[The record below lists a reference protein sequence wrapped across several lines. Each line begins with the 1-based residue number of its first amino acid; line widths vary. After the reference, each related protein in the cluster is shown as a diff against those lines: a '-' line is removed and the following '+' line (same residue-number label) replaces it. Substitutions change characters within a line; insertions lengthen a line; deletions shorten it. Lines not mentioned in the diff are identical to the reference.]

1 MNNTIIKG
9 IEILKLIAQSKKALN
24 ITEIT
29 KITNI
34 PKTTVHNLV
43 KTFEQT
49 GFLELENKQLKSYKL
64 GILSFEIGMKKLGG
78 DAFVLKQDEIIL
90 GQRESIEDS
99 SNVISRYCD
108 LIMIRTFAHSDVEDF
123 AKYSKVPV
131 INALTDLSH
140 PCQVMADL
148 FTMKEHFGK
157 LKGLTLTYIGD
168 GNNVCN
174 SLLTGCTSLG
184 VNIKVGVP
192 KGYEPDAKTTEIA
205 KKIAKETGCSVDII
219 NDVKE
224 AVSGADVVYTDVW
237 ASMGQE
243 SEKEKRLNIFKGFTL
258 TKELFDLA
266 NKGAIAL
273 HCLPAHKGEEI
284 SEEVFNMN
292 SKYIYEEAENRMHA
306 QMAIMSSIV
315 KE

>member
-1 MNNTIIKG
+1 MKKVNLSGRHFINLEDFTS
-9 IEILKLIAQSKKALN
+9 EELSALIDY
-24 ITEIT
+24 
-29 KITNI
+29 
-34 PKTTVHNLV
+34 
-43 KTFEQT
+43 TFE
-49 GFLELENKQLKSYKL
+49 LKSKVRNREEIDIMKNRTMVMYFSKPSL
-64 GILSFEIGMKKLGG
+64 RTRLSFEIGMKKLGG

-140 PCQVMADL
+140 PCQIMADL

-192 KGYEPDAKTTEIA
+192 KGYEPDAKTIEVAKNIA
-205 KKIAKETGCSVDII
+205 KNTGCTVDIV

-224 AVSGADVVYTDVW
+224 AVSGSDVVYTDVW

-258 TKELFDLA
+258 AKELFDLA

-292 SKYIYEEAENRMHA
+292 SQYIYEEAENRMHA

>member
-1 MNNTIIKG
+1 MKKVNLSGRHFINLEDFTS
-9 IEILKLIAQSKKALN
+9 EELSALIDY
-24 ITEIT
+24 
-29 KITNI
+29 
-34 PKTTVHNLV
+34 
-43 KTFEQT
+43 TFE
-49 GFLELENKQLKSYKL
+49 LKSKVRNREEIDIMKNRTMVMYFSKPSL
-64 GILSFEIGMKKLGG
+64 RTRLSFEIGMKKLGG

-140 PCQVMADL
+140 PCQIMADL

-192 KGYEPDAKTTEIA
+192 KGYEPDAKTIEVAKNIA
-205 KKIAKETGCSVDII
+205 KNTGCSVDIV

-243 SEKEKRLNIFKGFTL
+243 KEKEERLNVFKGFTL

-292 SKYIYEEAENRMHA
+292 SQYIYEEAENRMHA

>member
-1 MNNTIIKG
+1 MKKVNLSGRHFINLEDFTS
-9 IEILKLIAQSKKALN
+9 EELSALIDY
-24 ITEIT
+24 
-29 KITNI
+29 
-34 PKTTVHNLV
+34 
-43 KTFEQT
+43 TFE
-49 GFLELENKQLKSYKL
+49 LKSKVRNREEIDIMKNRTMVMYFSKPSL
-64 GILSFEIGMKKLGG
+64 RTRLSFEIGMKKLGG

-140 PCQVMADL
+140 PCQIMADL

-192 KGYEPDAKTTEIA
+192 KGYEPDAKTIEVAKNIA
-205 KKIAKETGCSVDII
+205 KDTGCSVDIV

-243 SEKEKRLNIFKGFTL
+243 KEKEARLNVFKGFTL

-292 SKYIYEEAENRMHA
+292 SQYIYEEAENRMHA

>member
-1 MNNTIIKG
+1 MKKVNLSGRHFINLEDFTS
-9 IEILKLIAQSKKALN
+9 EELSALIDY
-24 ITEIT
+24 
-29 KITNI
+29 
-34 PKTTVHNLV
+34 
-43 KTFEQT
+43 TFE
-49 GFLELENKQLKSYKL
+49 LKSKVRNREEIDIMKNRTMVMYFSKPSL
-64 GILSFEIGMKKLGG
+64 RTRLSFEIGMKKLGG

-140 PCQVMADL
+140 PCQIMADL

-192 KGYEPDAKTTEIA
+192 KGYEPDAKTIEVAKNIA
-205 KKIAKETGCSVDII
+205 KNTGCTVDIV

-243 SEKEKRLNIFKGFTL
+243 SEKEKRLNIFKSFTL

>member
-1 MNNTIIKG
+1 MKKVNLSGRDFINLEDFTS
-9 IEILKLIAQSKKALN
+9 EELSALIDY
-24 ITEIT
+24 
-29 KITNI
+29 
-34 PKTTVHNLV
+34 
-43 KTFEQT
+43 TFE
-49 GFLELENKQLKSYKL
+49 LKSKVRNNEEIDIMKNKTMVMYFSKPSL
-64 GILSFEIGMKKLGG
+64 RTRLSFEIGMKKLGG

-99 SNVISRYCD
+99 ANVISRYCD

-140 PCQVMADL
+140 PCQIMADL

-192 KGYEPDAKTTEIA
+192 KGYEPDAKTIEVAKNIA
-205 KKIAKETGCSVDII
+205 KNTGCSVDIV

-224 AVSGADVVYTDVW
+224 AVSGSDVVYTDVW

-243 SEKEKRLNIFKGFTL
+243 KEKEARLNVFKGFTL

-292 SKYIYEEAENRMHA
+292 SQYIYEEAENRMHA

>member
-1 MNNTIIKG
+1 MKKVNLSGRHFINLEDFTS
-9 IEILKLIAQSKKALN
+9 EELSALIDY
-24 ITEIT
+24 
-29 KITNI
+29 
-34 PKTTVHNLV
+34 
-43 KTFEQT
+43 TFE
-49 GFLELENKQLKSYKL
+49 LKSKVRNREEIDIMKNRTMVMYFSKPSL
-64 GILSFEIGMKKLGG
+64 RTRLSFEIGMKKLGG

-140 PCQVMADL
+140 PCQIMADL

-192 KGYEPDAKTTEIA
+192 KGYEPDAKTIEVAKNIA
-205 KKIAKETGCSVDII
+205 KNTGCTVDIV

-224 AVSGADVVYTDVW
+224 AVSGSDVVYTDVW

-243 SEKEKRLNIFKGFTL
+243 KEKEERLNVFKGFTL

-292 SKYIYEEAENRMHA
+292 SQYIYEEAENRMHA

>member
-1 MNNTIIKG
+1 MNNTKKVDLTGRHFINL
-9 IEILKLIAQSKKALN
+9 EDFTSEELSALIDY
-24 ITEIT
+24 
-29 KITNI
+29 
-34 PKTTVHNLV
+34 
-43 KTFEQT
+43 TFE
-49 GFLELENKQLKSYKL
+49 LKSKVRNNEEIDIMKNKTMVMYFSKPSL
-64 GILSFEIGMKKLGG
+64 RTRLSFEIGMKKLGG

-99 SNVISRYCD
+99 ANVISRYCD

-140 PCQVMADL
+140 PCQIMADL

-192 KGYEPDAKTTEIA
+192 KGYEPDAKTIEVAKNIA
-205 KKIAKETGCSVDII
+205 KNTGCSVDIV

-224 AVSGADVVYTDVW
+224 AVSGSDVVYTDVW

-243 SEKEKRLNIFKGFTL
+243 KEKEERLNVFKGFTL

-292 SKYIYEEAENRMHA
+292 SQYIYEEAENRMHA

>member
-1 MNNTIIKG
+1 MKNRTMVMYF
-9 IEILKLIAQSKKALN
+9 SKPSLR
-24 ITEIT
+24 TR
-29 KITNI
+29 
-34 PKTTVHNLV
+34 
-43 KTFEQT
+43 
-49 GFLELENKQLKSYKL
+49 
-64 GILSFEIGMKKLGG
+64 LSFEIGMKKLGG
-78 DAFVLKQDEIIL
+78 DAFVLKQDEITL

-99 SNVISRYCD
+99 ANVISRYCD

-140 PCQVMADL
+140 PCQIMADL

-192 KGYEPDAKTTEIA
+192 KGYEPDAKTIEVAKNIA
-205 KKIAKETGCSVDII
+205 KNTGCTVDIV

-243 SEKEKRLNIFKGFTL
+243 SEKEKRLNIFKSFTL

>member
-1 MNNTIIKG
+1 MKKVNLSGRHFINLEDFTS
-9 IEILKLIAQSKKALN
+9 EELSALIDY
-24 ITEIT
+24 
-29 KITNI
+29 
-34 PKTTVHNLV
+34 
-43 KTFEQT
+43 TFE
-49 GFLELENKQLKSYKL
+49 LKSKVRNREEIDIMKNRTMVMYFSKPSL
-64 GILSFEIGMKKLGG
+64 RTRLSFEIGMKKLGG

-99 SNVISRYCD
+99 ANVISRYCD

-140 PCQVMADL
+140 PCQIMADL

-192 KGYEPDAKTTEIA
+192 KGYEPDAKTIEVAKNIA
-205 KKIAKETGCSVDII
+205 KNTGCSVDIV

-292 SKYIYEEAENRMHA
+292 SQYIYEEAENRMHA

>member
-1 MNNTIIKG
+1 MKKVNLSGRHFINLEDFTS
-9 IEILKLIAQSKKALN
+9 EELSALIDY
-24 ITEIT
+24 
-29 KITNI
+29 
-34 PKTTVHNLV
+34 
-43 KTFEQT
+43 TFE
-49 GFLELENKQLKSYKL
+49 LKSKVRNREEIDIMKNRTMVMYFSKPSL
-64 GILSFEIGMKKLGG
+64 RTRLSFEIGMKKLGG

-140 PCQVMADL
+140 PCQIMADL

-192 KGYEPDAKTTEIA
+192 KGYEPDAKTIEVAKNIA
-205 KKIAKETGCSVDII
+205 KNTGCTVDIV

-224 AVSGADVVYTDVW
+224 AVSGSDVVYTDVW

-292 SKYIYEEAENRMHA
+292 SQYIYEEAENRMHA

>member
-1 MNNTIIKG
+1 MNNTKKVDLTGRHFINL
-9 IEILKLIAQSKKALN
+9 EDFTSEELSALIDY
-24 ITEIT
+24 
-29 KITNI
+29 
-34 PKTTVHNLV
+34 
-43 KTFEQT
+43 TFE
-49 GFLELENKQLKSYKL
+49 LKSKVRNREEIDIMKNRTMVMYFSKPSL
-64 GILSFEIGMKKLGG
+64 RTRLSFEIGMKKLGG

-140 PCQVMADL
+140 PCQIMADL

-192 KGYEPDAKTTEIA
+192 KGYEPDAKTIEVAKNIA
-205 KKIAKETGCSVDII
+205 KNTGCSVDIV

-292 SKYIYEEAENRMHA
+292 SQYIYEEAENRMHA

>member
-1 MNNTIIKG
+1 MVMYF
-9 IEILKLIAQSKKALN
+9 SKPSLR
-24 ITEIT
+24 TR
-29 KITNI
+29 
-34 PKTTVHNLV
+34 
-43 KTFEQT
+43 
-49 GFLELENKQLKSYKL
+49 
-64 GILSFEIGMKKLGG
+64 LSFEIGMKKLGG

-140 PCQVMADL
+140 PCQIMADL

-192 KGYEPDAKTTEIA
+192 KGYEPDAKTIEVAKNIA
-205 KKIAKETGCSVDII
+205 KDTGCSVDIV

-243 SEKEKRLNIFKGFTL
+243 KEKEERLNVFKGFTL

-292 SKYIYEEAENRMHA
+292 SQYIYEEAENRMHA

>member
-1 MNNTIIKG
+1 MKIVNLSGRHFINLEDFTS
-9 IEILKLIAQSKKALN
+9 EELSALIDY
-24 ITEIT
+24 
-29 KITNI
+29 
-34 PKTTVHNLV
+34 
-43 KTFEQT
+43 TFE
-49 GFLELENKQLKSYKL
+49 LKSKVRNREEIDIMKNRTMVMYFSKPSL
-64 GILSFEIGMKKLGG
+64 RTRLSFEIGMKKLGG

-140 PCQVMADL
+140 PCQIMADL

-192 KGYEPDAKTTEIA
+192 KGYEPDAKTIEVAKNIA
-205 KKIAKETGCSVDII
+205 KNTGCSVDIV

-224 AVSGADVVYTDVW
+224 AVSRADVVYTDVW

-243 SEKEKRLNIFKGFTL
+243 KEKEARLNVFKGFTL

-292 SKYIYEEAENRMHA
+292 SQYIYEEAENRMHA

>member
-1 MNNTIIKG
+1 MK
-9 IEILKLIAQSKKALN
+9 KLNLSGRHFINLEDFTSEELSAL
-24 ITEIT
+24 IDY
-29 KITNI
+29 
-34 PKTTVHNLV
+34 
-43 KTFEQT
+43 TFE
-49 GFLELENKQLKSYKL
+49 LKSKVRNREEIDIMKNRTMVMYFSKPSL
-64 GILSFEIGMKKLGG
+64 RTRLSFEIGMKKLGG

-140 PCQVMADL
+140 PCQIMADL

-192 KGYEPDAKTTEIA
+192 KGYEPDAKTIEVAKNIA
-205 KKIAKETGCSVDII
+205 KDTGCSVDIV

-243 SEKEKRLNIFKGFTL
+243 KEKEERLNVFKGFTL

-292 SKYIYEEAENRMHA
+292 SQYIYEEAENRMHA

>member
-1 MNNTIIKG
+1 MKKVNLSGRHFINLEDFTS
-9 IEILKLIAQSKKALN
+9 EELSALIDY
-24 ITEIT
+24 
-29 KITNI
+29 
-34 PKTTVHNLV
+34 
-43 KTFEQT
+43 TFE
-49 GFLELENKQLKSYKL
+49 LKSKVRNREEIDIMKNRTMVMYFSKPSL
-64 GILSFEIGMKKLGG
+64 RTRLSFEIGMKKLGG

-140 PCQVMADL
+140 PCQIMADL

-192 KGYEPDAKTTEIA
+192 KGYEPDAKTIEVAKNIA
-205 KKIAKETGCSVDII
+205 KNTGCTVDIV

-243 SEKEKRLNIFKGFTL
+243 KEKEERLNVFKGFTL

-292 SKYIYEEAENRMHA
+292 SQYIYEEAENRMHA

>member
-1 MNNTIIKG
+1 MKKVNLSGRDFINLEDFTS
-9 IEILKLIAQSKKALN
+9 EELSALIDY
-24 ITEIT
+24 
-29 KITNI
+29 
-34 PKTTVHNLV
+34 
-43 KTFEQT
+43 TFE
-49 GFLELENKQLKSYKL
+49 LKSKVKNREEIDIMKNRTMVMYFSKPSL
-64 GILSFEIGMKKLGG
+64 RTRLSFEIGMKKLGG

-99 SNVISRYCD
+99 ANVISRYCD

-140 PCQVMADL
+140 PCQIMADL

-157 LKGLTLTYIGD
+157 LEGLTLTYIGD

-205 KKIAKETGCSVDII
+205 KKIAKEKGCTVEII

-224 AVSGADVVYTDVW
+224 AVSGSDVVYTDVW

-243 SEKEKRLNIFKGFTL
+243 SEKEQRLNIFKDFTL
-258 TKELFDLA
+258 TKELFSLA

-292 SKYIYEEAENRMHA
+292 AQYIYEEAENRMHA

>member
-1 MNNTIIKG
+1 MKKVNLSGRDFINLEDFTS
-9 IEILKLIAQSKKALN
+9 EELSALIDY
-24 ITEIT
+24 
-29 KITNI
+29 
-34 PKTTVHNLV
+34 
-43 KTFEQT
+43 TFE
-49 GFLELENKQLKSYKL
+49 LKSKVRNNEEIDIMKNKTMVMYFSKPSL
-64 GILSFEIGMKKLGG
+64 RTRLSFEIGMKKLGG

-140 PCQVMADL
+140 PCQIMADL

-192 KGYEPDAKTTEIA
+192 KGYEPDAKTIEVAKNIA
-205 KKIAKETGCSVDII
+205 KNTGCTVDIV

-243 SEKEKRLNIFKGFTL
+243 KEKEERLNVFKGFTL

-292 SKYIYEEAENRMHA
+292 SQYIYEEAENRMHA

>member
-1 MNNTIIKG
+1 MKKVNLSGRHFINLEDFTS
-9 IEILKLIAQSKKALN
+9 EELSALIDY
-24 ITEIT
+24 
-29 KITNI
+29 
-34 PKTTVHNLV
+34 
-43 KTFEQT
+43 TFE
-49 GFLELENKQLKSYKL
+49 LKSKVRNREEIDIMKNRTMVMYFSKPSL
-64 GILSFEIGMKKLGG
+64 RTRLSFEIGMKKLGG

-99 SNVISRYCD
+99 ANVISRYCD

-140 PCQVMADL
+140 PCQIMADL

-192 KGYEPDAKTTEIA
+192 KGYEPDAKTIEVAKNIA
-205 KKIAKETGCSVDII
+205 KNTGCTVDIV

-224 AVSGADVVYTDVW
+224 AVSGSDVVYTDVW

-292 SKYIYEEAENRMHA
+292 SQYIYEEAENRMHA

>member
-1 MNNTIIKG
+1 MKKVNLSGRDFINLEDFTS
-9 IEILKLIAQSKKALN
+9 EELSALIDY
-24 ITEIT
+24 
-29 KITNI
+29 
-34 PKTTVHNLV
+34 
-43 KTFEQT
+43 TFE
-49 GFLELENKQLKSYKL
+49 LKSKVRNNEEIDIMKNKTMVMYFSKPSL
-64 GILSFEIGMKKLGG
+64 RTRLSFEIGMKKLGG

-99 SNVISRYCD
+99 ANVISRYCD

-140 PCQVMADL
+140 PCQIMADL

-192 KGYEPDAKTTEIA
+192 KGYEPDAKTIEVAKNIA
-205 KKIAKETGCSVDII
+205 KNTGCSVDIV

-224 AVSGADVVYTDVW
+224 AVSGSDVVYTDVW

-243 SEKEKRLNIFKGFTL
+243 KEKEERLNVFKGFTL

-292 SKYIYEEAENRMHA
+292 SQYIYEEAENRMHA

-315 KE
+315 K

>member
-1 MNNTIIKG
+1 MKKVNLSGRHFINLEDFTS
-9 IEILKLIAQSKKALN
+9 EELSALIDY
-24 ITEIT
+24 
-29 KITNI
+29 
-34 PKTTVHNLV
+34 
-43 KTFEQT
+43 TFE
-49 GFLELENKQLKSYKL
+49 LKSKVRNREEIDIMKNRTMVMYFSKPSL
-64 GILSFEIGMKKLGG
+64 RTRLSFEIGMKKLGG

-192 KGYEPDAKTTEIA
+192 KGYEPDAKTIEVAKNIA
-205 KKIAKETGCSVDII
+205 KNTGCTVDIV

-292 SKYIYEEAENRMHA
+292 SQYIYEEAENRMHA

>member
-1 MNNTIIKG
+1 MKKVNLSGRDFINLEDFTS
-9 IEILKLIAQSKKALN
+9 EELSSLIDY
-24 ITEIT
+24 
-29 KITNI
+29 
-34 PKTTVHNLV
+34 
-43 KTFEQT
+43 TFE
-49 GFLELENKQLKSYKL
+49 LKSKVKNKEEIDIMKNRTMVMYFSKPSL
-64 GILSFEIGMKKLGG
+64 RTRLSFEIGMKKLGG

-90 GQRESIEDS
+90 GYRESIEDS
-99 SNVISRYCD
+99 ANVISRYCD

-148 FTMKEHFGK
+148 FTIKEHFGK
-157 LKGLTLTYIGD
+157 LKGLTLSYIGD

-184 VNIKVGVP
+184 LNIKVGVP
-192 KGYEPDAKTTEIA
+192 KGYEPDAKTIEIA
-205 KKIAKETGCSVDII
+205 KNTAKDKGCIVEIT

-224 AVSGADVVYTDVW
+224 AVSGSDIVYTDVW

-243 SEKEKRLNIFKGFTL
+243 SKKKERLNIFKGFTL
-258 TKELFDLA
+258 TKELFSLT

-292 SKYIYEEAENRMHA
+292 AEYIYTEAENRMHA
-306 QMAIMSSIV
+306 QMAIMSSII

>member
-1 MNNTIIKG
+1 MKKVNLSGRHFINLEDFTS
-9 IEILKLIAQSKKALN
+9 EELSALIDY
-24 ITEIT
+24 
-29 KITNI
+29 
-34 PKTTVHNLV
+34 
-43 KTFEQT
+43 TFE
-49 GFLELENKQLKSYKL
+49 LKSKVRNREEIDIMKNRTMVMYFSKPSL
-64 GILSFEIGMKKLGG
+64 RTRLSFEIGMKKLGG

-140 PCQVMADL
+140 PCQIMADL

-192 KGYEPDAKTTEIA
+192 KGYEPDAKTIEVAKNIA
-205 KKIAKETGCSVDII
+205 KNTGCTVDIV

-292 SKYIYEEAENRMHA
+292 SQYIYEEAENRMHA

>member
-1 MNNTIIKG
+1 MKKVNLSGRHFINLEDFTS
-9 IEILKLIAQSKKALN
+9 EELSALIDY
-24 ITEIT
+24 
-29 KITNI
+29 
-34 PKTTVHNLV
+34 
-43 KTFEQT
+43 TFE
-49 GFLELENKQLKSYKL
+49 LKSKVRNNEEIDIMKNKTMVMYFSKPSL
-64 GILSFEIGMKKLGG
+64 RTRLSFEIGMKKLGG

-140 PCQVMADL
+140 PCQIMADL

-192 KGYEPDAKTTEIA
+192 KGYEPDAKTIEVAKNIA
-205 KKIAKETGCSVDII
+205 KNTGCTVDIV

-243 SEKEKRLNIFKGFTL
+243 KEKEERLNVFKGFTL

-292 SKYIYEEAENRMHA
+292 SQYIYEEAENRMHA

>member
-1 MNNTIIKG
+1 MKKVNLSGRHFINLEDFTS
-9 IEILKLIAQSKKALN
+9 EELSALIDY
-24 ITEIT
+24 
-29 KITNI
+29 
-34 PKTTVHNLV
+34 
-43 KTFEQT
+43 TFE
-49 GFLELENKQLKSYKL
+49 LKSKVRNREELDIMKNRTMVMYFSKPSL
-64 GILSFEIGMKKLGG
+64 RTRLSFEIGMKKLGG

-157 LKGLTLTYIGD
+157 LKGLTLSYIGD

-184 VNIKVGVP
+184 VNIRVGVP
-192 KGYEPDAKTTEIA
+192 KGYNPDAKTIKTA
-205 KKIAKETGCSVDII
+205 KNIAKETGCSVDIV

-224 AVSGADVVYTDVW
+224 AVSGSDVVYTDVW

-243 SEKEKRLNIFKGFTL
+243 SEKEKRLNIFKDFTL
-258 TKELFDLA
+258 TKELFALA
-266 NKGAIAL
+266 GKGAIAL

-284 SEEVFNMN
+284 TEEVFNMN
-292 SKYIYEEAENRMHA
+292 SQYIYEEAENRMHA

>member
-1 MNNTIIKG
+1 MKKVNLSGRHFINLEDFTS
-9 IEILKLIAQSKKALN
+9 EELSALIDY
-24 ITEIT
+24 
-29 KITNI
+29 
-34 PKTTVHNLV
+34 
-43 KTFEQT
+43 TFE
-49 GFLELENKQLKSYKL
+49 LKSKVRNREEIDIMKNRTMVMYFSKPSL
-64 GILSFEIGMKKLGG
+64 RTRLSFEIGMKKLGG

-99 SNVISRYCD
+99 ANVISRYCD

-140 PCQVMADL
+140 PCQIMADL

-192 KGYEPDAKTTEIA
+192 KGYEPDAKTIEVAKNIA
-205 KKIAKETGCSVDII
+205 KNTGCSVDIV

-243 SEKEKRLNIFKGFTL
+243 KEKEARLNVFKGFTL

-292 SKYIYEEAENRMHA
+292 SQYIYEEAENRMHA

>member
-1 MNNTIIKG
+1 MKKVNLSGRHFINLEDFTS
-9 IEILKLIAQSKKALN
+9 EELSALIDY
-24 ITEIT
+24 
-29 KITNI
+29 
-34 PKTTVHNLV
+34 
-43 KTFEQT
+43 TFE
-49 GFLELENKQLKSYKL
+49 LKSKVRNREEIDIMKNRTMVMYFSKPSL
-64 GILSFEIGMKKLGG
+64 RTRLSFEIGMKKLGG

-205 KKIAKETGCSVDII
+205 KKIAEKTGCSVDII

>member
-1 MNNTIIKG
+1 MKKVNLSGRHFINLEDFTS
-9 IEILKLIAQSKKALN
+9 EELSALIDY
-24 ITEIT
+24 
-29 KITNI
+29 
-34 PKTTVHNLV
+34 
-43 KTFEQT
+43 TFE
-49 GFLELENKQLKSYKL
+49 LKSKVRNREEIDIMKNRTMVMYFSKPSL
-64 GILSFEIGMKKLGG
+64 RTRLSFEIGMKKLGG

-140 PCQVMADL
+140 PCQIMADL

-192 KGYEPDAKTTEIA
+192 KGYEPDAKTIEVAKNIA
-205 KKIAKETGCSVDII
+205 KNTGCTVDIV

-224 AVSGADVVYTDVW
+224 VVSGADVVYTDVW

-243 SEKEKRLNIFKGFTL
+243 KEKEERLNVFKGFTL

-292 SKYIYEEAENRMHA
+292 SQYIYEEAENRMHA

>member
-1 MNNTIIKG
+1 MKKVNLSGRDFINLEDFTS
-9 IEILKLIAQSKKALN
+9 EELSALIDY
-24 ITEIT
+24 
-29 KITNI
+29 
-34 PKTTVHNLV
+34 
-43 KTFEQT
+43 TFE
-49 GFLELENKQLKSYKL
+49 LKSKVRNREEIDIMKNRTMVMYFSKPSL
-64 GILSFEIGMKKLGG
+64 RTRLSFEIGMKKLGG

-99 SNVISRYCD
+99 ANVISRYCD

-140 PCQVMADL
+140 PCQIMADL

-157 LKGLTLTYIGD
+157 LEGLTLTYIGD

-205 KKIAKETGCSVDII
+205 KKIAKEKGCTVEIT

-224 AVSGADVVYTDVW
+224 AVSGSDVVYTDVW

-243 SEKEKRLNIFKGFTL
+243 SEKEQRLNIFKGFTL
-258 TKELFDLA
+258 TKELFSLA

-292 SKYIYEEAENRMHA
+292 AQYIYEEAENRMHA

>member
-1 MNNTIIKG
+1 MKKVNLSGRDFINLEDFTS
-9 IEILKLIAQSKKALN
+9 EELSALIDY
-24 ITEIT
+24 
-29 KITNI
+29 
-34 PKTTVHNLV
+34 
-43 KTFEQT
+43 TFE
-49 GFLELENKQLKSYKL
+49 LKSKVKNREEIDIMKNRTMVMYFSKPSL
-64 GILSFEIGMKKLGG
+64 RTRLSFEIGMNKLGG

-99 SNVISRYCD
+99 ANVISRYCD

-140 PCQVMADL
+140 PCQIMADL
-148 FTMKEHFGK
+148 FTMKEYFGK
-157 LKGLTLTYIGD
+157 LEGLTLTYIGD

-174 SLLTGCTSLG
+174 SLLIGCTSLG
-184 VNIKVGVP
+184 VNVKVGVP
-192 KGYEPDAKTTEIA
+192 KGYEPDAKTIEIA
-205 KKIAKETGCSVDII
+205 KKIAKEKGCTVEIT

-224 AVSGADVVYTDVW
+224 AVSRSDVVYTDVW

-243 SEKEKRLNIFKGFTL
+243 SEKEQRLNIFKGFTL
-258 TKELFDLA
+258 TKELFSLA

-292 SKYIYEEAENRMHA
+292 AQYIYEEAENRMHA

>member
-1 MNNTIIKG
+1 MKKVNLSGRHFINLEDFTS
-9 IEILKLIAQSKKALN
+9 EELSALIDY
-24 ITEIT
+24 
-29 KITNI
+29 
-34 PKTTVHNLV
+34 
-43 KTFEQT
+43 TFE
-49 GFLELENKQLKSYKL
+49 LKSKVRNREEIDIMKNRTMVMYFSKPSL
-64 GILSFEIGMKKLGG
+64 RTRLSFEIGMKKLGG

-140 PCQVMADL
+140 PCQIMADL

-192 KGYEPDAKTTEIA
+192 KGYEPDAKTIEVAKNIA
-205 KKIAKETGCSVDII
+205 KNTGCTVDIV

-243 SEKEKRLNIFKGFTL
+243 KEKEARLNVFKGFTL

-292 SKYIYEEAENRMHA
+292 SQYIYEEAENRMHA

>member
-1 MNNTIIKG
+1 MKKVNLSGRDFINLEDFTS
-9 IEILKLIAQSKKALN
+9 EELSALIDY
-24 ITEIT
+24 
-29 KITNI
+29 
-34 PKTTVHNLV
+34 
-43 KTFEQT
+43 TFE
-49 GFLELENKQLKSYKL
+49 LKSKVRNNEEIDIMKNKTMVMYFSKPSL
-64 GILSFEIGMKKLGG
+64 RTRLSFEIGMKKLGG

-99 SNVISRYCD
+99 ANVISRYCD

-140 PCQVMADL
+140 PCQIMADL

-192 KGYEPDAKTTEIA
+192 KGYEPDAKTIEVAKNIA
-205 KKIAKETGCSVDII
+205 KNTGCTVDIV

-224 AVSGADVVYTDVW
+224 VVSGADVVYTDVW

-243 SEKEKRLNIFKGFTL
+243 KEKEERLNVFKGFTL

-292 SKYIYEEAENRMHA
+292 SQYIYEEAENRMHA

>member
-1 MNNTIIKG
+1 MKKV
-9 IEILKLIAQSKKALN
+9 KLSGRHFINLEDFTSEELSAL
-24 ITEIT
+24 IDY
-29 KITNI
+29 
-34 PKTTVHNLV
+34 
-43 KTFEQT
+43 TFE
-49 GFLELENKQLKSYKL
+49 LKSKVRNREEIDIMKNRTMVMYFSKPSL
-64 GILSFEIGMKKLGG
+64 RTRLSFEIGMKKLGG

-140 PCQVMADL
+140 PCQIMADL

-192 KGYEPDAKTTEIA
+192 KGYEPDAKTIEVAKNIA
-205 KKIAKETGCSVDII
+205 KNTGCTVDIV

-224 AVSGADVVYTDVW
+224 AVSGSDVVYTDVW

-292 SKYIYEEAENRMHA
+292 SQYIYEEAENRMHA

>member
-1 MNNTIIKG
+1 MKKVNLSGRHFINLEDFTS
-9 IEILKLIAQSKKALN
+9 EELSALIDY
-24 ITEIT
+24 
-29 KITNI
+29 
-34 PKTTVHNLV
+34 
-43 KTFEQT
+43 TFE
-49 GFLELENKQLKSYKL
+49 LKSKVRNREELDIMKNRTMVMYFSKPSL
-64 GILSFEIGMKKLGG
+64 RTRLSFEIGMKKLGG

-157 LKGLTLTYIGD
+157 LKGLTLSYIGD

-184 VNIKVGVP
+184 VNIRVGVP
-192 KGYEPDAKTTEIA
+192 KGYNPDAKTIKTA
-205 KKIAKETGCSVDII
+205 KNIAKETGCSVDIV

-224 AVSGADVVYTDVW
+224 AVSGSDVVYTDVW

-258 TKELFDLA
+258 TKELFALA
-266 NKGAIAL
+266 GKGAIAL

-284 SEEVFNMN
+284 TEEVFNMN
-292 SKYIYEEAENRMHA
+292 SQYIYEEAENRMHA

>member
-1 MNNTIIKG
+1 MKKVNLSGRDFINLEDFTS
-9 IEILKLIAQSKKALN
+9 EELSALIDY
-24 ITEIT
+24 
-29 KITNI
+29 
-34 PKTTVHNLV
+34 
-43 KTFEQT
+43 TFE
-49 GFLELENKQLKSYKL
+49 LKSKVKNREEIDIMKNRTMVMYFSKPSL
-64 GILSFEIGMKKLGG
+64 RTRLSFEIGMKKLGG

-99 SNVISRYCD
+99 ANVISRYCD

-140 PCQVMADL
+140 PCQIMADL

-157 LKGLTLTYIGD
+157 LEGLTLTYIGD

-205 KKIAKETGCSVDII
+205 KKIAKEKGCTVEIT

-224 AVSGADVVYTDVW
+224 AVSGSDVVYTDVW

-243 SEKEKRLNIFKGFTL
+243 SEKEQRLNIFKGFTL
-258 TKELFDLA
+258 TKELFSLA

-292 SKYIYEEAENRMHA
+292 AKYIYEEAENRMHA

>member
-1 MNNTIIKG
+1 MKKVNLSGRDFINLEDFTS
-9 IEILKLIAQSKKALN
+9 EELSALIDY
-24 ITEIT
+24 
-29 KITNI
+29 
-34 PKTTVHNLV
+34 
-43 KTFEQT
+43 TFE
-49 GFLELENKQLKSYKL
+49 LKSKVRNNEEIDIMKNKTMVMYFSKPSL
-64 GILSFEIGMKKLGG
+64 RTRLSFEIGMKKLGG

-99 SNVISRYCD
+99 ANVISRYCD

-140 PCQVMADL
+140 PCQIMADL

-192 KGYEPDAKTTEIA
+192 KGYEPDAKTIEVAKNIA
-205 KKIAKETGCSVDII
+205 KNTGCSVDIV

-224 AVSGADVVYTDVW
+224 AVSGSDVVYTDVW

-243 SEKEKRLNIFKGFTL
+243 KEKEERLNVFKGFTL

-292 SKYIYEEAENRMHA
+292 SQYIYEEAENRMHA

>member
-1 MNNTIIKG
+1 MKKVNLSGRHFINLEDFTS
-9 IEILKLIAQSKKALN
+9 EELSALIDY
-24 ITEIT
+24 
-29 KITNI
+29 
-34 PKTTVHNLV
+34 
-43 KTFEQT
+43 TFE
-49 GFLELENKQLKSYKL
+49 LKSKVRNREEIDIMKNRTMVMYFSKPSL
-64 GILSFEIGMKKLGG
+64 RTRLSFEIGMKKLGG

-99 SNVISRYCD
+99 SSVISRYCD

-140 PCQVMADL
+140 PCQIMADL

-192 KGYEPDAKTTEIA
+192 KGYEPDAKTIEVAKNIA
-205 KKIAKETGCSVDII
+205 KNTGCTVDIV

-243 SEKEKRLNIFKGFTL
+243 KEKEERLNVFKGFTL

-292 SKYIYEEAENRMHA
+292 SQYIYEEAENRMHA